1 MATSRGGRAE
11 WERQQRAIAREIER
25 ERKEAERAR
34 VAAEKEQK
42 QRYRAAREA
51 EIENKNAQLT
61 RRVTQLNRILVSGLY
76 RAARVDL
83 AAQIPRPDI
92 APLNLGPLA
101 TPVPTPS
108 WEQFAPSPPG
118 VLSRLVGGATRY
130 EHAVASARSRYEV
143 AVQEAAQQETERQR
157 RVVAMRDEHAAW
169 IARAE
174 QDWRQR
180 VEAANAR
187 VRDVAARDKA
197 AVEAFIKD
205 VLLRVP
211 LPADFPREVEVT
223 FNPRT
228 EQAIVRVELP
238 PHDVVPTVSMYKYL
252 STKDEERTTAR
263 PKAEIQSLYR
273 QIISQVALL
282 FVRDVFDSD
291 PALVSVG
298 LNGHTHA
305 INPATGEQ
313 EYPCL
318 ISMDVARE
326 AFPADDNLSK
336 VQPEAC
342 VRHLK
347 AIVSSHP
354 YELEPIEPIL
364 DFDLSKFRFVEG
376 FDAVATL
383 DSRPD
388 LMDMSPG
395 NFEHLVRQIFE
406 AQGAEGWTT
415 QESKD
420 DGVDAVIVQRKALMG
435 GLSIVQA
442 KRYSRVVGVSH
453 IRELA
458 GAMEEKK
465 AGWGILITTS
475 WFASGCRK
483 KAREHGRMELI
494 DGEGLVHL
502 IKEYLDKDVLI
513 GIPNRPRNT
522 ASGGAPT

>member
-1 MATSRGGRAE
+1 MATNRGGRVE

-25 ERKEAERAR
+25 ERREAERAR
-34 VAAEKEQK
+34 LAAEKEQK
-42 QRYRAAREA
+42 QQYRAAREA
-51 EIENKNAQLT
+51 EIENKNAQLAQRIT
-61 RRVTQLNRILVSGLY
+61 ALNAVLSSGLHRSAHIDP
-76 RAARVDL
+76 RAE
-83 AAQIPRPDI
+83 IPRPDI
-92 APLNLGPLA
+92 APLDLGHLA
-101 TPVPTPS
+101 KPAMAPP
-108 WEQFAPSPPG
+108 WERFAPRPPG
-118 VLSRLVGGATRY
+118 ALSRMVGGAARHERAVADARIRHEQAVRQTERY
-130 EHAVASARSRYEV
+130 EAERLRKVAAATQEHATRVAKAKEEY
-143 AVQEAAQQETERQR
+143 QR
-157 RVVAMRDEHAAW
+157 RV
-169 IARAE
+169 AE
-174 QDWRQR
+174 ADAHVQ
-180 VEAANAR
+180 NI
-187 VRDVAARDKA
+187 AARDKA
-197 AVEAFIKD
+197 SVEEHLRQ
-205 VLLRVP
+205 VLRCVP
-211 LPADFPREVEVT
+211 LPKDFPHEVDVT
-223 FNPRT
+223 FNPRA
-228 EQAIVRVELP
+228 EQAIVRIELP
-238 PHDVVPTVSMYKYL
+238 PHDVVPTVATYKYL

-263 PKAEIQSLYR
+263 PKSDVQSLYR
-273 QIISQVALL
+273 RIISQVALL
-282 FVRDVFDSD
+282 CVRDVFDSD
-291 PALVSVG
+291 SALQSVG

-318 ISMDVARE
+318 ISMDVERE

-336 VQPEAC
+336 VTPEVC

-347 AIVSSHP
+347 AIVSNHP

-364 DFDLSKFRFVEG
+364 DFDLSKFRFVDG

-388 LMDMSPG
+388 LMDMSPT

-415 QESKD
+415 QQSKD

-442 KRYSRVVGVSH
+442 KRYSKVIGVSH

-475 WFASGCRK
+475 WFASGCHK

-494 DGEGLVHL
+494 DGHQLIHL
-502 IKEYLDKDVLI
+502 IKEFLKKDVLI

-522 ASGGAPT
+522 ADGSTS

>member
-1 MATSRGGRAE
+1 MATNRGGRAE

-25 ERKEAERAR
+25 ERKEAERAQL
-34 VAAEKEQK
+34 AEEKEAK

-51 EIENKNAQLT
+51 EIRKKNT
-61 RRVTQLNRILVSGLY
+61 RLEQRVTQLNAILVNGLY
-76 RAARVDL
+76 RSAVIDL
-83 AAQIPRPDI
+83 AAEISRPNVAALD
-92 APLNLGPLA
+92 LGALA
-101 TPVPTPS
+101 TPVAAPS
-108 WEQFAPSPPG
+108 WDQFAPRPPG
-118 VLSRLVGGATRY
+118 VLSRMVGGSARY
-130 EHAVASARSRYEV
+130 ERSVADAEARHQQAVHEAERREV
-143 AVQEAAQQETERQR
+143 ERQR
-157 RVVAMRDEHAAW
+157 RVVTMRQEHAAQVDK
-169 IARAE
+169 AE
-174 QDWRQR
+174 QEWRR
-180 VEAANAR
+180 RTEIVNAQ
-187 VRDVAARDKA
+187 VQGIATRDKA
-197 AVEAFIKD
+197 SVEEYLKQ
-205 VLLRVP
+205 VLRRVP
-211 LPADFPREVEVT
+211 LPKDLPHEVDVT
-223 FNPRT
+223 FNPRA
-228 EQAIVRVELP
+228 EQAIVRIELP
-238 PHDVVPTVSMYKYL
+238 PHNIVPTVATYKYL

-263 PKAEIQSLYR
+263 PKADVQSQYR
-273 QIISQVALL
+273 RIISQVALL
-282 FVRDVFDSD
+282 CVRDVFDGD
-291 PALVSVG
+291 PALQSVG

-305 INPATGEQ
+305 VNPATGEQ
-313 EYPCL
+313 EFPCL

-326 AFPADDNLSK
+326 DFPADDNLSK
-336 VQPEAC
+336 VTPEAC

-347 AIVSSHP
+347 AIVSNHP

-364 DFDLSKFRFVEG
+364 DFDLSKFSFVDG

-388 LMDMSPG
+388 LMDMSPT

-415 QESKD
+415 QQSKD

-442 KRYSRVVGVSH
+442 KRYSKVIGVSH

-502 IKEYLDKDVLI
+502 IKEFLKKDVLI
-513 GIPNRPRNT
+513 GIPNRPKRT
-522 ASGGAPT
+522 SDGEAGP